1 MDQEETNIDQIIVVL
16 ENIEVQNLAEDPSI
30 ISWLNNITHP
40 DFKLIDSMINLF
52 LDNIMDLNLSKN
64 ILKVLR

>member
-64 ILKVLR
+64 ILNVLR